1 MGTFCDLTGQRF
13 GRLVVMRRAQNVARE
28 SGRSLVMWE
37 CLCDCGNTA
46 YVTPDNL
53 KRGAQVSC
61 GCYSKERNSALRTT
75 HGLSNTRLYGIW
87 LAMRRRCHL
96 ATDSAY
102 HEYGARG
109 IVVCD
114 DWNRSFEAFK
124 SWAMTHGYS
133 DNLSID
139 RIDNNGNYTPD
150 NCRWVDCV
158 AQANNRRSNRIL
170 THNGE
175 SHTVTEWARIL
186 GKNPKTLF
194 TRLYSGDSVEQI
206 LRT

>member
-1 MGTFCDLTGQRF
+1 MGAFCDLTGQRF
-13 GRLVVMRRAQNVARE
+13 GRLVVVRRAQNATRK
-28 SGRSLVMWE
+28 SGRPRVMWE
-37 CLCDCGNTA
+37 CLCDCGNAT

-61 GCYSKERNSALRTT
+61 GCHSKEHNRALRTT

-96 ATDSAY
+96 VTDSAY
-102 HEYGARG
+102 REYGARG

-114 DWNRSFEAFK
+114 EWNSSFEAFK
-124 SWAMTHGYS
+124 SWSMSHGYA

-170 THNGE
+170 TYNGE

-194 TRLYSGDSVEQI
+194 TRLYSGDSVEKI